1 MLTVNSVTIT
11 TTNTQQHRDTTNP
24 VQQLMLMLIVPS
36 PSQQLSQ
43 QQHQNT
49 ENLVQQLTLMLVVS
63 SVTATTAI
71 TTTTLE
77 YNKPSTTT
85 NVNSPTTITTATT
98 SKYRNPVQQ
107 LILMLV
113 ISSITFTT
121 AITATTLRYNKPRTI
136 IKVNS

>member
-49 ENLVQQLTLMLVVS
+49 ENLVQQLMLMLVVS
-63 SVTATTAI
+63 SVTATTI

-98 SKYRNPVQQ
+98 SEYTKP
-107 LILMLV
+107 
-113 ISSITFTT
+113 STT
-121 AITATTLRYNKPRTI
+121 INLNASN
-136 IKVNS
+136 

>member
-49 ENLVQQLTLMLVVS
+49 ENLVQQLMLMLVVS
-63 SVTATTAI
+63 SVTATTI

-77 YNKPSTTT
+77 YNKPSTIT

-107 LILMLV
+107 LMLMLV

>member
-11 TTNTQQHRDTTNP
+11 TTNTQQHRDTTNQ

-49 ENLVQQLTLMLVVS
+49 ENLVQQLMLMLVVS
-63 SVTATTAI
+63 SVTATTI

-77 YNKPSTTT
+77 YNKPSTIT
-85 NVNSPTTITTATT
+85 NVNSPTTITTAKT

-107 LILMLV
+107 LMLMLV

>member
-11 TTNTQQHRDTTNP
+11 TTNKQQHRDTTNP

-49 ENLVQQLTLMLVVS
+49 ENLVQQLMLMLVVS
-63 SVTATTAI
+63 SVTATTI

-77 YNKPSTTT
+77 YNKPSTTP

-107 LILMLV
+107 LMLMLV

>member
-49 ENLVQQLTLMLVVS
+49 ENLVQQLMLMLVHVVS

-98 SKYRNPVQQ
+98 SEYTKP
-107 LILMLV
+107 
-113 ISSITFTT
+113 STT
-121 AITATTLRYNKPRTI
+121 INLNASN
-136 IKVNS
+136 

>member
-24 VQQLMLMLIVPS
+24 VQQLMFMLIVPS

-49 ENLVQQLTLMLVVS
+49 ENLVQQLMLMLVVS
-63 SVTATTAI
+63 SVTATTI

-77 YNKPSTTT
+77 YNKPSTIT

>member
-49 ENLVQQLTLMLVVS
+49 ENLVQQLMLMLVVS
-63 SVTATTAI
+63 SITATTI

-77 YNKPSTTT
+77 YNKPSTIT

-98 SKYRNPVQQ
+98 SEYTKP
-107 LILMLV
+107 
-113 ISSITFTT
+113 STT
-121 AITATTLRYNKPRTI
+121 IN
-136 IKVNS
+136 VNASN

>member
-49 ENLVQQLTLMLVVS
+49 ENLVQQLMLMLVVS
-63 SVTATTAI
+63 SVTA

-98 SKYRNPVQQ
+98 SEYTKP
-107 LILMLV
+107 
-113 ISSITFTT
+113 STT
-121 AITATTLRYNKPRTI
+121 INLNASN
-136 IKVNS
+136 

>member
-49 ENLVQQLTLMLVVS
+49 ENLVQQLMLMLVVS
-63 SVTATTAI
+63 SVTATTI

-77 YNKPSTTT
+77 YNKPSTIT

>member
-1 MLTVNSVTIT
+1 MLTVKSVTIT

-49 ENLVQQLTLMLVVS
+49 ENLVQQLMLMLVVS

-98 SKYRNPVQQ
+98 SEYTKP
-107 LILMLV
+107 
-113 ISSITFTT
+113 STT
-121 AITATTLRYNKPRTI
+121 IN
-136 IKVNS
+136 VNASN